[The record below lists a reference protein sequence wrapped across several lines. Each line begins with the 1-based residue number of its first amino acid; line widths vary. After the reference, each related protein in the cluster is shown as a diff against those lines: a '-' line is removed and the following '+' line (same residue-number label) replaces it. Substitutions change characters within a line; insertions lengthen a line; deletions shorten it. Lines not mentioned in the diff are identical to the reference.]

1 MAFIEDLAALFDVEY
16 GFAVLAT
23 SGAASFA
30 VLFDNGYQGALT
42 GLVETTSPV
51 ARARTADISA
61 LVQGSPITIAGW
73 GDFVINGVQPDGTG
87 VTLLQLRRGA

>member
-1 MAFIEDLAALFDVEY
+1 MPFTEDLAAMFDVDY

-23 SGAASFA
+23 SGAASFP
-30 VLFDNGYQGALT
+30 VLFDNAYQGALT

-51 ARARTADISA
+51 ARARTADVVGV
-61 LVQGSPITIAGW
+61 VQGSSI
-73 GDFVINGVQPDGTG
+73 VINAIAYTVTGVQSDGTG